1 MAAVG
6 NGKNG
11 TVVYVNRYTIPM
23 GTHRRTIEG
32 ALKTVNNDEPNDEGL
47 KELPAFRERTVT
59 QYTEQGTTDYP
70 HKVLSEEPLSIR
82 VQGKPYA
89 VIMRT
94 PGHEIPHVAG
104 FCLGEGIID
113 AYEEIKQIAFCD
125 GADTNTVTV
134 TLDASRLFKA
144 GPILERRGFI
154 SQSSCGICGK
164 EVVQD
169 LIQSVRPIEDKLRFN
184 WQRLLECIHHF
195 TNHQALYRTTRTS
208 HAALAF
214 DSEFN
219 PLVVGEDV
227 GRHNAV
233 DKAVGQL
240 LIEGQLNATKCMM
253 LSSRISYELIQKVAR
268 ARIPVLLAKS
278 RPTTLAVDL
287 AEKLNITMVC
297 APKKEGMLVYSGKQR
312 LIFP

>member
-1 MAAVG
+1 
-6 NGKNG
+6 
-11 TVVYVNRYTIPM
+11 
-23 GTHRRTIEG
+23 
-32 ALKTVNNDEPNDEGL
+32 VNNDESNDEEF
-47 KELPAFRERTVT
+47 KELPAYYGKTVT
-59 QYTEQGTTDYP
+59 QLTLQRVTELP
-70 HKVLSEEPLSIR
+70 LKVLSEEPLSIR

-113 AYEEIKQIAFCD
+113 AYDEIKQIAFCD

-134 TLDASRLFKA
+134 TLKTSRLAQA

-169 LIQSVRPIEDKLRFN
+169 LIQSVRPIEDQLRFN
-184 WQRLLECIHHF
+184 WKRLLECIDHF
-195 TNHQALYRTTRTS
+195 SKHQMLYHTTRTS
-208 HAALAF
+208 HAAVAF
-214 DSEFN
+214 DADFK
-219 PLVVGEDV
+219 PLAVGEDV

-233 DKAVGQL
+233 DKAIGKL
-240 LIEGQLNATKCMM
+240 LIEGQLTKTLCMM

-268 ARIPVLLAKS
+268 ARIPVLMAMS
-278 RPTTLAVDL
+278 RPTTLAVKL
-287 AEKLNITMVC
+287 AEKLNITMIC
-297 APKKEGMLVYSGKQR
+297 APKNNGLSVYSGRQR
-312 LIFP
+312 LQY